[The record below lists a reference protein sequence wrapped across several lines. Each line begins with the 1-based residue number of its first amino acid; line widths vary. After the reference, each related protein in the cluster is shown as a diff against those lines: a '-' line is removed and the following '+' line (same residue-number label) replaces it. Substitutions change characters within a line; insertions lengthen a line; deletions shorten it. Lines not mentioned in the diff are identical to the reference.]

1 MAAIDDSF
9 DLALGRLGLS
19 PSKRDM
25 IAIEGVTNAELFYML
40 DRQATD
46 DLIAMRS
53 MGTVDKS
60 TKYKLLAFQDWL
72 HEQGNCV
79 SLDAFTVEVMEDH
92 VAKMKERDATIDKEF
107 DKALSKI
114 GLMANQ
120 RDAVSDQGI
129 PDAATFALLDKEA
142 MDDLLTDPELVT
154 MNAFTKYKLRAFQT
168 WIIENPDV
176 PLESYTLQRGT
187 HQMSNIKRKE
197 SGLDPLP
204 FAAAATPEIAE
215 EEKVDIGEEK
225 EEQKTP
231 EDAEPASTTVESTK
245 KSSNEGSL
253 RLAKVR
259 KTAILRGHTSS
270 VRGILHYER
279 QGKGYLASCSYDK
292 SVKIWDV
299 ATSAEVTTLKGH
311 SGCVNAIAHYKIGDT
326 TYLATASNDKNIII
340 WDLDNKSTKKL
351 KQHTSDVRA
360 LAIINMP
367 NGDVLM
373 ASGSSDSTI
382 IIWDLKTMTAKKT
395 LTGHTSYVYALT
407 SFKYGNTPILA
418 SGGNDNKIFLWDLN
432 KMTKFS
438 DFVAHPLYIWTLIHF
453 EMNGKHYLA
462 SGSADKTIKLWEL
475 GSQQNPVQT
484 FTGHT
489 GCVNALQ
496 FFTQNG
502 VSCLVSGDSKGVI
515 QFRNLKENKLMTS
528 LELYSSAVTSIA
540 TFTSG
545 KSYLAIGH
553 FSEIEFW
560 SE

>member
-1 MAAIDDSF
+1 MATIDHGF
-9 DLALGRLGLS
+9 DLALGRLGLG

-25 IAIEGVTNAELFYML
+25 IAIEGITNAELFYML
-40 DRQATD
+40 DKQATE

-142 MDDLLTDPELVT
+142 MDDLLKDPELVIMT
-154 MNAFTKYKLRAFQT
+154 AFTKYKFRALQT
-168 WIIENPDV
+168 WIIENPDA

-204 FAAAATPEIAE
+204 FAAAATPEPVE
-215 EEKVDIGEEK
+215 EEK
-225 EEQKTP
+225 EEEVAADTESP
-231 EDAEPASTTVESTK
+231 SAEPSSAEPAEATETPK
-245 KSSNEGSL
+245 GL
-253 RLAKVR
+253 RLAKVSR
-259 KTAILRGHTSS
+259 TAVLKGHTSS
-270 VRGILHYER
+270 VRGIVHFER
-279 QGKGYLASCSYDK
+279 GGKNYVASASYDK

-299 ATSAEVTTLKGH
+299 ATCREATTLKGH
-311 SGCVNAIAHYKIGDT
+311 TGCVNALVNYKVGDT
-326 TYLATASNDKNIII
+326 TYLATGSNDTHVIL

-351 KQHTSDVRA
+351 KKHTSDVRA
-360 LAIINMP
+360 LAVLEMP
-367 NGDVLM
+367 NGDLLL
-373 ASGSSDSTI
+373 ASGSADSLI
-382 IIWDLKTMTAKKT
+382 AIWDLKTMELKTT

-407 SFKYGNTPILA
+407 FFKYGNTPILA
-418 SGGNDNKIFLWDLN
+418 SGGNDNKIILWDLN
-432 KMTKFS
+432 KMEKFA
-438 DFVAHPLYIWTLIHF
+438 DFVAHPKYIWSLINF
-453 EMNGKHYLA
+453 EMDGSRYLA
-462 SGSADKTIKLWEL
+462 SGSNDMTIKLWKL
-475 GSQQNPVQT
+475 GSKENPVQT
-484 FTGHT
+484 FEGHT
-489 GCVNALQ
+489 GCVNALR

-502 VSCLVSGDSKGVI
+502 IPCLVSGDSKGVI
-515 QFRNLKENKLMTS
+515 QFRNLKENKLLTS
-528 LELYSSAVTSIA
+528 LELYSSSITSL
-540 TFTSG
+540 TSFYSG

-553 FSEIEFW
+553 YNEIEFW